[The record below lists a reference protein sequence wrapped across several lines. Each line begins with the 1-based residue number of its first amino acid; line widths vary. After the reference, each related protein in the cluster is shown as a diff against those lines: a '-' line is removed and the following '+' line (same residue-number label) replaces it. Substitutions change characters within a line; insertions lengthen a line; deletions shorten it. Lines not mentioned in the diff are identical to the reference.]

1 MQNTLTFKYCP
12 FRTRV
17 LPTIWFGMFCSKT
30 STLSL
35 IVWLVLLGCSDLQRD
50 NPVVPV
56 AGAATETTSIDLVL
70 PLSKILLSVVHR
82 VEAIL
87 VSAEQDSVVKE
98 LNISPLGPATGTIG
112 AILPSNGYIL
122 SVVGYDLDGNELFR
136 GHQENIT
143 IIAGDTT
150 AVAIELVLTQTEST
164 PVPSKESDESGQQQ
178 PPDDGED
185 SSGNGNQEEDGEDS
199 GSDDTK

>member
-1 MQNTLTFKYCP
+1 M
-12 FRTRV
+12 FR
-17 LPTIWFGMFCSKT
+17 SKT
-30 STLSL
+30 IALSL
-35 IVWLVLLGCSDLQRD
+35 SVWLVLLGCSNLQRD

-56 AGAATETTSIDLVL
+56 AGTATETTSIDLVL

-112 AILPSNGYIL
+112 AILPSTGYIL

-136 GHQENIT
+136 GHLENIT

-150 AVAIELVLTQTEST
+150 TVAIELVLTQTDST
-164 PVPSKESDESGQQQ
+164 SVPSKGSDESGQQQ
-178 PPDDGED
+178 PADDGED

>member
-1 MQNTLTFKYCP
+1 M
-12 FRTRV
+12 FR
-17 LPTIWFGMFCSKT
+17 SKT
-30 STLSL
+30 IALSL
-35 IVWLVLLGCSDLQRD
+35 RVWLVLLGCSNLQRD

-56 AGAATETTSIDLVL
+56 AGTATETTSIDLVL

-87 VSAEQDSVVKE
+87 VSAEQD
-98 LNISPLGPATGTIG
+98 T
-112 AILPSNGYIL
+112 ILPSTGYIL

-150 AVAIELVLTQTEST
+150 TVAIELVLTQTDST
-164 PVPSKESDESGQQQ
+164 SVPSKGSDESGQQQ
-178 PPDDGED
+178 PADDGED